1 MTAFLFGELMGI
13 VWLSAAMT
21 IAPRNEYV
29 AFAAGLG
36 ACMCDF
42 WFAGAFQ

>member
-1 MTAFLFGELMGI
+1 MIAFFFGALMGI
-13 VWLSAAMT
+13 VWLSAAIA
-21 IAPRNEYV
+21 IAPRNEFV

-42 WFAGAFQ
+42 WFTGAFQ